1 MEWAGQVTSRDATCC
16 RWAALVRWLVL
27 PHSVIRSASFEAR
40 ARQRRGYF
48 IFRSKMDLRRLN
60 FFLLLLANAV
70 FASLQ
75 SKQQVLLDM
84 RSSGGELGWLTL
96 PYENGWEIVQTVVNS
111 SLFYTYSVCNIES
124 NEQDNWLRTT
134 FIQRRPGTTRVS
146 VELRFIVRDCNSF
159 GGSSVSC
166 KETFNFFIYETDADV
181 GTNFRKGQF
190 RKLATIAPDE
200 VTRDQTLLVNTETR
214 TVGPLSR
221 KGFYLAFQDMGA
233 CVGLLSVRVY
243 YKTCPATVQSLAS
256 FPETVADAWREVEG
270 ACVENAVSQA
280 TPRIYCTAEG
290 EWVVPVGQC
299 QCLAGYETTG
309 EACQE
314 CKPGYFKASV
324 SASLCLPCPAN
335 TKPSLV
341 GATRCECEDGFF
353 RSPSDTPTSP
363 CSAPPSAPRE
373 LTATTLSADGRL
385 QLAWSP
391 PLITGGRADL
401 TYSVLCELCDSV
413 SCAPC
418 GEKVRFEPG
427 PADLR
432 DAAVVVCDLD
442 SHLNYTFTVETHS
455 GVSQYGVARPTA
467 TITTALDYTDPPK
480 VTLIHLDDRGPTSLS
495 LSWTLSRRPPA
506 HISHRYELMYRRKD
520 GDGERDVT
528 TYTVLILDKSSV
540 HINDL
545 TPDTTYLFRVQP
557 LGPEGIAGSYSTEYE
572 FHTPPI
578 AESQIQSPSTMVM
591 GAVAGVAV
599 VLLIVVAVLLLRKR
613 RLRSRRRGGP
623 EDPYFSSDQLKP
635 LKTYVDPHMYE
646 DPNIAI
652 QKFVTEIDPNA
663 IGKQKVIGVG
673 ECLDRLAVGVEIET
687 TSGGDAVSCSV
698 RPPGEFGEV
707 FRGVMKSPS
716 RGEVAVAIKTL
727 KPGYSEKQRQDFLS
741 EASIMGQ
748 FSHPNIIRLEGVVTK
763 FKHAMIV
770 TEYMENGALDL
781 YLKDRDGEIPAY
793 QLGGMLRGIAAGMKY
808 LSDMN
813 YVHRDL
819 AARNVLV
826 NSDLECKVSDF
837 GLSRVLEDDAE
848 GTYTTKGGKIPIRWT
863 APEAIA
869 YRKFTSASDVWSYGI
884 VMWEVMAFG
893 ERPYWDMSNHEVMK
907 AINEAFRLPAP
918 MDCPSA
924 IYQLMLQ
931 CWQHDRSKRPR
942 FSDIVNIL
950 DKLLQSPESLST
962 IADFDPRVSIRLPS
976 TSGCDGTMFRSVP
989 EWLESIKMSQYNES
1003 FARAGVSTMEQVLAL
1018 RPEDI
1023 RNIGVRLPG
1032 HMKRIVYSI
1041 LGLKDECSSLS
1052 VFAV

>member
-1 MEWAGQVTSRDATCC
+1 ME
-16 RWAALVRWLVL
+16 L
-27 PHSVIRSASFEAR
+27 P
-40 ARQRRGYF
+40 
-48 IFRSKMDLRRLN
+48 RLH
-60 FFLLLLANAV
+60 FFTFLFFNTV
-70 FASLQ
+70 FVSLQ
-75 SKQQVLLDM
+75 SKEQVLLDM

-96 PYENGWEIVQTVVNS
+96 PYENGWEIVQTVVNG
-111 SLFYTYSVCNIES
+111 SLFYTYSVCNIDS
-124 NEQDNWLRTT
+124 TEQDNWLRTT

-146 VELRFIVRDCNSF
+146 VELRFAVRDCNTF
-159 GGSSVSC
+159 DGASVSC
-166 KETFNFFIYETDADV
+166 KETFNLFISEADADV

-190 RKLATIAPDE
+190 RKVATIAPDE
-200 VTRDQTLLVNTETR
+200 VTRGRMLKVNTETR
-214 TVGPLSR
+214 TVGSLSR
-221 KGFYLAFQDMGA
+221 KGFYLAFQDLGA
-233 CVGLLSVRVY
+233 CVGILSVRLY
-243 YKTCPATVQSLAS
+243 YKTCPSTVQSLAV
-256 FPETVADAWREVEG
+256 FPETVADALREVEG

-280 TPRIYCTAEG
+280 TPRIYCSAEG

-299 QCLAGYETTG
+299 QCLPGYETTG
-309 EACQE
+309 DSCQA
-314 CKPGYFKASV
+314 CKPGYFKPSV
-324 SASLCLPCPAN
+324 SFELCQVCPDN
-335 TKPSLV
+335 TKPSAA
-341 GATRCECEDGFF
+341 GATQCQCEEGFF
-353 RSPSDTPTSP
+353 RSPSDPVTSA
-363 CSAPPSAPRE
+363 CSAPPSAPRD
-373 LTATTLSADGRL
+373 LTSTTLSAEGRL
-385 QLAWSP
+385 QLSWSA
-391 PLITGGRADL
+391 PLVTGGRSDL
-401 TYSVLCELCDSV
+401 SYSVLCEQCDRG
-413 SCAPC
+413 SCVPC
-418 GEKVRFEPG
+418 GEKIRFEPG
-427 PADLR
+427 PTDLQ
-432 DAAVVVCDLD
+432 DTTVIVSELD
-442 SHLNYTFTVETHS
+442 SHLNYTFTLEVHS
-455 GVSQYGVARPTA
+455 GVSQYSALRPTTA
-467 TITTALDYTDPPK
+467 ITTALDYTDPPK
-480 VTLIHLDDRGPTSLS
+480 VTLIHLDDCSPTSLS
-495 LSWTLSRRPPA
+495 LSWALSRRPPA

-528 TYTVLILDKSSV
+528 TYTVLILEKSSV

-545 TPDTTYLFRVQP
+545 TPDTTYMFRVQA
-557 LGPEGIAGSYSTEYE
+557 LGPEGSSGSYSTEYE
-572 FHTPPI
+572 FHTLPLG
-578 AESQIQSPSTMVM
+578 ESQIQNPSTMVM

-599 VLLIVVAVLLLRKR
+599 ILLVVVAVLLLRKR
-613 RLRSRRRGGP
+613 RLRSHRRGGP

-652 QKFVTEIDPNA
+652 QKFVTEIDHSAVN
-663 IGKQKVIGVG
+663 KLKVIGV
-673 ECLDRLAVGVEIET
+673 
-687 TSGGDAVSCSV
+687 
-698 RPPGEFGEV
+698 GEFGEV
-707 FRGVMKSPS
+707 FRGVMKTPG

-770 TEYMENGALDL
+770 TEYMENGALDI
-781 YLKDRDGEIPAY
+781 YLKDRDGEIPTY

-826 NSDLECKVSDF
+826 NSSLECKVSDF

-848 GTYTTKGGKIPIRWT
+848 GTYTTRGGKIPIRWT

-869 YRKFTSASDVWSYGI
+869 YRKFTSASDVWSFGI

-931 CWQHDRSKRPR
+931 CWQHDRSTRPR

-950 DKLLQSPESLST
+950 DKLLQSPESLT
-962 IADFDPRVSIRLPS
+962 AIADFDPRVSIRLPS

-989 EWLESIKMSQYNES
+989 EWLDSIKMSQYNES
-1003 FARAGVSTMEQVLAL
+1003 FARAGVTSMEQVLAL
-1018 RPEDI
+1018 RHEDI

-1032 HMKRIVYSI
+1032 HMKRIAYSI
-1041 LGLKDECSSLS
+1041 LGLKDECSPLS

>member
-1 MEWAGQVTSRDATCC
+1 MTSPDATCFSMGC
-16 RWAALVRWLVL
+16 LGLVACAPV
-27 PHSVIRSASFEAR
+27 SRSFGGSSEVEWER
-40 ARQRRGYF
+40 VESIHF
-48 IFRSKMDLRRLN
+48 ISGSMEHRRLHL
-60 FFLLLLANAV
+60 FMFLFVNAMFV
-70 FASLQ
+70 SLQ
-75 SKQQVLLDM
+75 SREEVLLDM

-96 PYENGWEIVQTVVNS
+96 PYENGWEIVQTVVNG
-111 SLFYTYSVCNIES
+111 SLFYTYSVCNIDAVD
-124 NEQDNWLRTT
+124 QDNWLRTT
-134 FIQRRPGTTRVS
+134 FIQRRPGATRVS
-146 VELRFIVRDCNSF
+146 VEIRFTVRDCNSF
-159 GGSSVSC
+159 GGASVSC

-190 RKLATIAPDE
+190 RKVATIAPDE
-200 VTRDQTLLVNTETR
+200 VTRDQILLINTETK

-233 CVGLLSVRVY
+233 CMGILSVRVY
-243 YKTCPATVQSLAS
+243 YKTCPSTVQSLAA
-256 FPETVADAWREVEG
+256 FPETVADGLRAVEG
-270 ACVENAVSQA
+270 ACVENAMSQS

-290 EWVVPVGQC
+290 EWVVPGVPC
-299 QCLAGYETTG
+299 ECYAGYEPVG
-309 EACQE
+309 DLCQE
-314 CKPGYFKASV
+314 CKPGYFKPSV
-324 SASLCLPCPAN
+324 STELCRMCPVN
-335 TKPSLV
+335 TKPSAA
-341 GATRCECEDGFF
+341 GATSCECEDGFF
-353 RSPSDTPTSP
+353 RSPSDPPTSP
-363 CSAPPSAPRE
+363 CSAPPSAPRD
-373 LTATTLSADGRL
+373 LIATTLSTDGRL
-385 QLAWSP
+385 QLSWSS
-391 PLITGGRADL
+391 PLVTGGRADL
-401 TYSVLCELCDSV
+401 TYSVLCEQCDRA
-413 SCAPC
+413 SCSPC
-418 GEKVRFEPG
+418 SEKVRFEPG
-427 PADLR
+427 PADLQ
-432 DAAVVVCDLD
+432 DTEVIVCDLD
-442 SHLNYTFTVETHS
+442 SHLNYTFTVEAHS
-455 GVSQYGVARPTA
+455 GVSRYGAARPA
-467 TITTALDYTDPPK
+467 TSITTALDYTDPPK
-480 VTLIHLDDRGPTSLS
+480 VTLIHLDDHSPTSLT
-495 LSWTLSRRPPA
+495 LSWALSRRPPA

-528 TYTVLILDKSSV
+528 TYTVLILDKNSV
-540 HINDL
+540 HVNDL
-545 TPDTTYLFRVQP
+545 TPDTAYLFRVQA
-557 LGPEGIAGSYSTEYE
+557 LSSEGNPGSYSAEYE
-572 FHTPPI
+572 FHTSPL
-578 AESQIQSPSTMVM
+578 ESQIQSPSTMVM

-599 VLLIVVAVLLLRKR
+599 VLLVVVAVLLLRKR
-613 RLRSRRRGGP
+613 RLRAHRRGGP
-623 EDPYFSSDQLKP
+623 EDPYFSDQLKP
-635 LKTYVDPHMYE
+635 IKTYVDPHMYE

-663 IGKQKVIGVG
+663 ISKQKVIGVG
-673 ECLDRLAVGVEIET
+673 E
-687 TSGGDAVSCSV
+687 
-698 RPPGEFGEV
+698 FGEV
-707 FRGVMKSPS
+707 FRGAMKSPT

-770 TEYMENGALDL
+770 TEYMENGALDI
-781 YLKDRDGEIPAY
+781 YLKDRDGEIPTY
-793 QLGGMLRGIAAGMKY
+793 QLAGMLRGIAAGMKY
-808 LSDMN
+808 LSNMN

-848 GTYTTKGGKIPIRWT
+848 GTYTTRGGKIPIRWT

-869 YRKFTSASDVWSYGI
+869 YRKFTSASDVWSFGI

-931 CWQHDRSKRPR
+931 CWLHDRSKRPC
-942 FSDIVNIL
+942 FTDIVNML

-1003 FARAGVSTMEQVLAL
+1003 FARAGVSTMEDVLAL
-1018 RPEDI
+1018 RHEDI

-1032 HMKRIVYSI
+1032 HMKRIAYSI